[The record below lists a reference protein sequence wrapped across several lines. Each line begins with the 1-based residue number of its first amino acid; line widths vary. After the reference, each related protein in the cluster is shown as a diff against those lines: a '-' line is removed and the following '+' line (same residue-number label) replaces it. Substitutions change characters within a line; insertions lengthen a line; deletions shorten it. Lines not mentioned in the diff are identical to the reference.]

1 MTFNPKNE
9 KKNVALLNNH
19 NVLSCHVV
27 EYVVQGVTAISGKRF
42 KLIFLVLIYVVLK
55 QTIYQQKALDLS
67 FNLAP

>member
-1 MTFNPKNE
+1 MARTIALDKRVLRPNFNI
-9 KKNVALLNNH
+9 
-19 NVLSCHVV
+19 
-27 EYVVQGVTAISGKRF
+27 QGVTAISGKRF

>member
-1 MTFNPKNE
+1 MRNIISYCQHVLVLVF
-9 KKNVALLNNH
+9 KKAL
-19 NVLSCHVV
+19 ST
-27 EYVVQGVTAISGKRF
+27 VQGVTAISGKRF

>member
-1 MTFNPKNE
+1 MNKFFSQIHLGIPTVQIFLEGHKNL
-9 KKNVALLNNH
+9 AIL
-19 NVLSCHVV
+19 
-27 EYVVQGVTAISGKRF
+27 QGVTAISGKRF